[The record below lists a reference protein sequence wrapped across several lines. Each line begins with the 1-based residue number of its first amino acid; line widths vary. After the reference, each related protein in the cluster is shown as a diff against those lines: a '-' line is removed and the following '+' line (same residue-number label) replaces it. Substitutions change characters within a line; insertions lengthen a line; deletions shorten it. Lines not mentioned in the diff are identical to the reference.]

1 MSKRSP
7 YNFINSNRVNFT
19 ISISLILLCILLVI
33 NYFLQII
40 FTAQPVYAEE
50 DSLKSVTH
58 RKLNETERG
67 NLSTGCASIQT
78 SLKNLQKIDSK
89 TRVLLGTSYQ
99 TILSNYVSPLN
110 IRLIKNN
117 LPDTALITNQSEII
131 NTRNDF
137 SNIFISYSQHLE
149 SLITLDCKNQPDNFY
164 AELENVRFLR
174 SKLEESVSKV
184 NNAISKHLKS
194 IEEIKNTLPNPQTT
208 LDKTNI
214 APPKEAK

>member
-1 MSKRSP
+1 M
-7 YNFINSNRVNFT
+7 
-19 ISISLILLCILLVI
+19 
-33 NYFLQII
+33 QII

-50 DSLKSVTH
+50 DSLKSVAH
-58 RKLNETERG
+58 HKLNETERG

-208 LDKTNI
+208 LNKTDT
-214 APPKEAK
+214 PSKEAK

>member
-7 YNFINSNRVNFT
+7 YNFISSSRVNFT
-19 ISISLILLCILLVI
+19 ISISLILLCVLLVI

-40 FTAQPVYAEE
+40 FAAQPVYAEE
-50 DSLKSVTH
+50 DSLKSVAH

-214 APPKEAK
+214 TPPKEAK